1 MYKKPQVNYNR
12 NQDTILR
19 GSKIMQRLSN
29 KQKLG
34 LILVIAL
41 IALVLQFGF
50 HYPLLAQIIV
60 TIAGALVALTMFI
73 GMIKTLRSGKYGV
86 DLLAILAV
94 VATLS
99 VSEYWAAMVILVMLT
114 GGDALEDYAAKKA
127 NTELKA
133 LLDNSPRRAHVVS
146 PTGTTDVAVD
156 DVKVG
161 QHVVVKP
168 GELVPVDGVVITGH
182 SDFDES
188 SLTGEARP
196 VAKTVGSPVM
206 SGALNGDEAVTIKVT
221 KLAKDSQYQQLVKL
235 VKEAESTPAHFVRL
249 ADRYAVPF
257 TIAAVAISL
266 VAWGISQDPRRF
278 AEVLVVASPCPLIL
292 AAPVA
297 MVSGMSRASRNGI
310 VVKTGSVLEKL
321 AGAKT
326 GAFDKT
332 GTITNGHLTVVRV
345 LPAAEVTT
353 ERLLHLAASA
363 EQDSS
368 HILARSLIKYTS
380 AKQISLA
387 PVANLSEVTGRGI
400 TATIE
405 GHQVKV
411 GKLSFVAPQSAQA
424 ALTTTA
430 IYVSVD
436 GQYYGAISF
445 TDHVRPEAAAT
456 VARLKHLGVTNLMML
471 TGDQRAIAQQVAKKV
486 GITAVKAD
494 LLPEDKIAALK
505 AVPDDRHPLFMVGDG
520 VNDAPSLAT
529 ADVGIAMGANGS
541 TAASETAD
549 VVILKDDLAKVAK
562 AVAISKDTL
571 RIAKQA
577 VLIGIVICTALMLI
591 ASLGV
596 IPAFIGAMLQ
606 EVIDTVSIL
615 WALKA
620 RKMHNN

>member
-1 MYKKPQVNYNR
+1 
-12 NQDTILR
+12 
-19 GSKIMQRLSN
+19 MQRLSN
-29 KQKLG
+29 KQKLWLTIIIAG
-34 LILVIAL
+34 IAL
-41 IALVLQFGF
+41 ILQYGF

-60 TIAGALVALTMFI
+60 TIAGAIVALTMLV
-73 GMIKTLRSGKYGV
+73 GMVKTLRSGKYGV

-94 VATLS
+94 VATLA

-133 LLDNSPRRAHVVS
+133 LLDNSPRFAHVVTPDGS
-146 PTGTTDVAVD
+146 KDVPVN
-156 DVKVG
+156 DVPVSAKII
-161 QHVVVKP
+161 VKP
-168 GELVPVDGVVITGH
+168 GELVPIDGLIIKGTGE
-182 SDFDES
+182 FDES

-196 VAKTVGSPVM
+196 IAKTVGDTVM
-206 SGALNGDEAVTIKVT
+206 SGSINGDETITLTVT

-235 VKEAESTPAHFVRL
+235 VQEAEQTPAHFVRL

-257 TIAAVAISL
+257 TVVAILISL
-266 VAWGISQDPRRF
+266 LAWWLSKDPRRF

-321 AGAKT
+321 AGART

-332 GTITNGHLTVVRV
+332 GTITNGHLTVAQI
-345 LPAAEVTT
+345 LPAGTIT
-353 ERLLHLAASA
+353 KERLLHLAASA

-368 HILARSLIKYTS
+368 HILARSLLAYAS
-380 AKQISLA
+380 QHNISLA
-387 PVANLSEVTGRGI
+387 AVSGLTEETGKGI
-400 TATIE
+400 TAMIE
-405 GHQVKV
+405 DHQVKV
-411 GKLSFVAPQSAQA
+411 GKRQFVAPQNQQA
-424 ALTTTA
+424 ALDTTA

-436 GQYYGAISF
+436 GNYYGAIAF
-445 TDHVRPEAAAT
+445 TDHVRPEAAQTMAK
-456 VARLKHLGVTNLMML
+456 LKAAGVTNLIML
-471 TGDQRAIAQQVAKKV
+471 TGDQRAIAQQVAKAV
-486 GITAVKAD
+486 GISTVKAD
-494 LLPEDKIAALK
+494 LLPQDKIAALQSI
-505 AVPDDRHPLFMVGDG
+505 PQSEHPVFMVGDG

-529 ADVGIAMGANGS
+529 ADVGIAMGAHGS

-562 AVAISKDTL
+562 AVTISQDTL

-577 VLIGIVICTALMLI
+577 VLIGIAICTVLMLI
-591 ASLGV
+591 ASTGV
-596 IPAFIGAMLQ
+596 IPAFVGAMLQ

-620 RKMHNN
+620 RQLHN